1 MLDIMLKGGVIMW
14 IIAFLSLIAAIIII
28 ERFLYIRRIKVD
40 EEKMINRLKSTLEKR
55 HFDEALSIC
64 ETNPSPITNLMKVGI
79 EYREYPRETIREVIL
94 DAANQEV
101 PKLEKHLPALGTI
114 SYIAPLLGL
123 LGTVVGNI
131 EAFGVLGRFGA
142 VGDPGLLA
150 KGIAE
155 ALLTT
160 AAGII
165 VAIPAVIFY
174 NHLVSKVNHM
184 IIRLENR
191 VNELVLLL
199 HGKPETKPEV
209 VEPIIDPFGGEM

>member
-28 ERFLYIRRIKVD
+28 ERLLYIRRIKVD
-40 EEKMINRLKSTLEKR
+40 EEKMINRLKSALSKG
-55 HFDEALSIC
+55 HYDEALSIC
-64 ETNPSPITNLMKVGI
+64 ENNPSHITNLMKVGI
-79 EYREYPRETIREVIL
+79 EHRQYPPETIKDMIL
-94 DAANQEV
+94 DAANLEI
-101 PKLEKHLPALGTI
+101 PKMEKRLPALGTVAH
-114 SYIAPLLGL
+114 IAPLLGL
-123 LGTVVGNI
+123 LGTVTGNI
-131 EAFGVLGRFGA
+131 AAFGVLGKFGS

-150 KGIAE
+150 KGISE

-165 VAIPAVIFY
+165 VSIPAIVFY
-174 NHLVSKVNHM
+174 NFLVSKVNHT

-199 HGKPETKPEV
+199 
-209 VEPIIDPFGGEM
+209 GGRPNENEIPQVSDNQD